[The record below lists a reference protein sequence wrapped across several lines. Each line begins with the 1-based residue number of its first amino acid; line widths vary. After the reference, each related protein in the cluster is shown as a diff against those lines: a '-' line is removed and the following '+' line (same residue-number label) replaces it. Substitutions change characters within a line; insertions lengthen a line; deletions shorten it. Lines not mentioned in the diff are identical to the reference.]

1 MPSPSAI
8 LAEDETVLRDELRQ
22 HLRELWPALR
32 IVGEAATGV
41 EALDLIERQAPDV
54 LFLDIEMPLLSGLD
68 VAQQAQGRCHIAFV
82 TAYDMHAVAA
92 FETGAVDYILKPLE
106 RSRLKLAIGR
116 LQQRLGSIPPN
127 LDVLLRELTQ
137 SATSRRYLRWI
148 NASVGQN
155 TVVITVEEV
164 LYFQADTKYTK
175 VVMPSYEALIRKPL
189 HELQAELDPSKFWTI
204 HRSTVVNANAI
215 AGVSRDF
222 RGRMSV
228 TLKQREERLSV
239 SESHQHLFK
248 QM

>member
-1 MPSPSAI
+1 MATPTAI

-41 EALDLIERQAPDV
+41 EALDLIERHAPDI

-106 RSRLKLAIGR
+106 RSRLRLAINR
-116 LQQRLGSIPPN
+116 LQQRLGSVPPN
-127 LDVLLRELTQ
+127 LDLLLRELTQ
-137 SATSRRYLRWI
+137 AAAPRRHLRWI

-155 TVVITVEEV
+155 TLVITVDEV
-164 LYFQADTKYTK
+164 IYFQADTKYTK
-175 VVMPSYEALIRKPL
+175 VVTATHEALIRKSL
-189 HELQAELDPSKFWTI
+189 QELQVELDPSIFWSI

-222 RGRMSV
+222 RGRLSV
-228 TLKQREERLSV
+228 TLKQRDERLSV

>member
-1 MPSPSAI
+1 VHAPTAI

-41 EALDLIERQAPDV
+41 EALDLIERHSPDV

-68 VAQQAQGRCHIAFV
+68 VAQQAHDRCHIAFV
-82 TAYDMHAVAA
+82 TAYDTHAVAA
-92 FETGAVDYILKPLE
+92 FETGAVDYVLKPLE
-106 RSRLKLAIGR
+106 RNRLRLAVER
-116 LQQRLGSIPPN
+116 LQRRLGSAPPD
-127 LDVLLRELTQ
+127 LSGLLRELT
-137 SATSRRYLRWI
+137 RRAAPRNYLRWI
-148 NASVGQN
+148 NASVGQSLRL
-155 TVVITVEEV
+155 ITVDEV
-164 LYFQADTKYTK
+164 IYFQSDAKYTR
-175 VVMPSYEALIRKPL
+175 VVTATAEAIIRKSL
-189 HELQAELDPSKFWTI
+189 QELQTELDPAIFWPI
-204 HRSTVVNANAI
+204 HRSTLVNANAI

-228 TLKQREERLSV
+228 SLKQRDERLAV